1 MLEKP
6 RYIDMDKC
14 IACGTCAEKCPRKVV
29 NEFNMGLDKRKAA
42 YVKYSQTVPLKYAI
56 DAANCIFFK
65 KGKCKAC
72 EKFCPTKA
80 VNFAQ
85 EAKTHVINV
94 GSIILAPGFESFDPT
109 PYENYSYKD
118 SPNCITSMEFERVL
132 SASGPYAGHLVR
144 PGDKKEPRRIAFIQC
159 VGSRDTHHSNNGY
172 CSSVCCMYA
181 IKEALVAMEHSK
193 EPLETSIFY
202 MDMRTYGKDF
212 EKYYNQAQEK
222 GVRFIRARVYNISP
236 ADETGDLIVRYATQQ
251 GDINEDVFDLVVLST
266 GLVVPQSVRDL
277 ASVIGIELNR
287 YKFAKTSSFSPVSTS
302 VPGIYACGAFQDP
315 KDIPYSV
322 MEASAASSAA
332 TSKLAGVKGTLVNEK
347 TFPEERDI
355 SGEPIRIGV
364 FVCNCGVNIGGVV
377 NVPEVAEYAKRL
389 PNVVYVQENLFSCSQ
404 DAQDKLREVIIEN
417 NLNRVVVAACS
428 PRTHEPLF
436 QETLKSCG
444 INKYLFEMTNIRDQN
459 SWVHQNEPEAATEK
473 AKDLVRMAVAK
484 ASLLFPLKEVKL
496 GITPA
501 ALVVGGGIAGMVAA
515 LSLASQGYR
524 CYIVEKSDKLG
535 GQANNIR
542 WTWKDEDVPG
552 YIQRLVHEVNRN
564 ERITVYLKSKIVN
577 VEGFVGNFKST
588 ISTNGGDQTEEIEH
602 GVAIISTG
610 ARPFIPDEYLYGKNP
625 KVMLWHDVDR
635 LIEENDELIAKGRC
649 AVFIQCVG
657 SREPERPYCS
667 KICCTHSLKCAIN
680 IKEINPEMEVYI
692 LNRDIRTYGIR
703 EDIYKVA
710 REKGVIFVRYTEDE
724 KPKVEYKNGNLRVT
738 VRDHVLGLPITLE
751 PDFISLATAIIPEE
765 QGELAT
771 LFKVPLNED
780 GFFLEAHAKLRPVDF
795 ATDGVFVCGMAHYPK
810 PIDESITQAMAAASR
825 AATVLSQKKIEIS
838 GIVSV
843 IDPETCVGCMGCL
856 EVCPYGAIN
865 YVEDRKICQV
875 NEALC
880 KGCGA
885 CAATCPSGS
894 PQLMGFTEEQ
904 LFAMIEG
911 ALGEI

>member
-473 AKDLVRMAVAK
+473 AKDSVRMAVAK

-501 ALVVGGGIAGMVAA
+501 ALVV
-515 LSLASQGYR
+515 
-524 CYIVEKSDKLG
+524 
-535 GQANNIR
+535 
-542 WTWKDEDVPG
+542 
-552 YIQRLVHEVNRN
+552 
-564 ERITVYLKSKIVN
+564 
-577 VEGFVGNFKST
+577 
-588 ISTNGGDQTEEIEH
+588 
-602 GVAIISTG
+602 
-610 ARPFIPDEYLYGKNP
+610 
-625 KVMLWHDVDR
+625 
-635 LIEENDELIAKGRC
+635 
-649 AVFIQCVG
+649 
-657 SREPERPYCS
+657 
-667 KICCTHSLKCAIN
+667 
-680 IKEINPEMEVYI
+680 
-692 LNRDIRTYGIR
+692 
-703 EDIYKVA
+703 
-710 REKGVIFVRYTEDE
+710 
-724 KPKVEYKNGNLRVT
+724 
-738 VRDHVLGLPITLE
+738 
-751 PDFISLATAIIPEE
+751 
-765 QGELAT
+765 
-771 LFKVPLNED
+771 
-780 GFFLEAHAKLRPVDF
+780 
-795 ATDGVFVCGMAHYPK
+795 
-810 PIDESITQAMAAASR
+810 
-825 AATVLSQKKIEIS
+825 
-838 GIVSV
+838 
-843 IDPETCVGCMGCL
+843 
-856 EVCPYGAIN
+856 
-865 YVEDRKICQV
+865 
-875 NEALC
+875 
-880 KGCGA
+880 
-885 CAATCPSGS
+885 
-894 PQLMGFTEEQ
+894 
-904 LFAMIEG
+904 
-911 ALGEI
+911 